1 MSNWLTNFFFLGP
14 LIKLLEV
21 LSIFSRLVPEENS
34 VNSSLLEHLDS
45 LIACTEYKLYIYV
58 ACLSDCLYPISVK
71 TAKLIEPKFASI
83 LKIHQIFFIK
93 SAKFW
98 LVFILQCIQREHVH
112 NKSLVYIYSYPKYRS
127 FNAKI

>member
-1 MSNWLTNFFFLGP
+1 MSDWLTNFFFLGP

-45 LIACTEYKLYIYV
+45 LIACTEYKLYIYTLLV
-58 ACLSDCLYPISVK
+58 CLIVCIQLAS
-71 TAKLIEPKFASI
+71 KLLKPKFASI
-83 LKIHQIFFIK
+83 LKIHQFFFIK